1 MAKVV
6 KLLVQEVR
14 DNDEALKAQ
23 REQQELAKKI
33 KGIIEGMILAGNQAD
48 AQSILAQYE
57 LIAPGD
63 PDIPALKAA
72 ILQQPSLTEI

>member
-1 MAKVV
+1 MV

-33 KGIIEGMILAGNQAD
+33 KGIIEGMILAGNKED
-48 AQSILAQYE
+48 ARSILTQYE
-57 LIAPGD
+57 LIAPND
-63 PDIPALKAA
+63 PDIPSLKAA
-72 ILQQPSLTEI
+72 ILQQPTLSEV